1 MPLTLDLSRALAD
14 TPDVQWSV
22 RAVDVATGRE
32 LCSHD
37 AATVLPTASVGK
49 VLLLVET
56 ARQVEAG
63 ELDPAQPLPRL
74 AEDAV
79 QDSGIW
85 QLLAADRLCVDDLA
99 HLVGIVSDN
108 LATNVL
114 LRRVG
119 LDRVQRTADHLGLR
133 HTRLNDRVR
142 DQRGPGDP
150 WTLSEG
156 SASEWVD
163 LLTRLD
169 ADAVVSAGVS
179 RRVRSWLRAGA
190 DLSMVA
196 QPLGLDPLA
205 HADGDRGMQAVAQDR
220 HRRRD
225 PGGRRPA
232 ERPGRHGG
240 LRGHRAVGPGR
251 TGPADAGPR
260 RDARARTRAPRG
272 GGWGTVP
279 GVSPTRA

>member
-1 MPLTLDLSRALAD
+1 MPHTQDLSCALAD

-22 RAVDVATGRE
+22 RAVEVDSGRE
-32 LCSHD
+32 LCGHD
-37 AATVLPTASVGK
+37 AAAVLPTASVGK

-63 ELDPAQPLPRL
+63 ELDPVQPLPRL

-79 QDSGIW
+79 RDSGIW
-85 QLLAADRLCVDDLA
+85 QLMAADRLCADDLA
-99 HLVGIVSDN
+99 HLVGVVSDN

-119 LDRVQRTADHLGLR
+119 LDRVQRTADQLGLR

-142 DQRGPGDP
+142 DQRGPEDP
-150 WTLSEG
+150 RTLSEG

-163 LLTRLD
+163 LLTRLY
-169 ADAVVSAGVS
+169 ADAVVSAEVS

-205 HADGDRGMQAVAQDR
+205 HADGDRGMRLWHKTGTDDGTRADVGLLSGPAGTVAYAAIAR
-220 HRRRD
+220 WD
-225 PGGRRPA
+225 P
-232 ERPGRHGG
+232 
-240 LRGHRAVGPGR
+240 
-251 TGPADAGPR
+251 TGPDR
-260 RDARARTRAPRG
+260 RMAVLAAMHTLGRALLPVVAR
-272 GGWGTVP
+272 
-279 GVSPTRA
+279 

>member
-1 MPLTLDLSRALAD
+1 MPLTPDLSRALAD
-14 TPDVQWSV
+14 APDVQWSV

-37 AATVLPTASVGK
+37 AAVVLPTASVGK

-163 LLTRLD
+163 LLTRL
-169 ADAVVSAGVS
+169 
-179 RRVRSWLRAGA
+179 RRGCRCQRWCLAAGA
-190 DLSMVA
+190 S
-196 QPLGLDPLA
+196 
-205 HADGDRGMQAVAQDR
+205 RGCGPAPTCRWSPSRWGSTRWRTPTAT
-220 HRRRD
+220 
-225 PGGRRPA
+225 GGCGCGTRPA
-232 ERPGRHGG
+232 PTT
-240 LRGHRAVGPGR
+240 GPG
-251 TGPADAGPR
+251 
-260 RDARARTRAPRG
+260 
-272 GGWGTVP
+272 
-279 GVSPTRA
+279 PTSAC

>member
-1 MPLTLDLSRALAD
+1 VPLTPDLSRALAD

-22 RAVDVATGRE
+22 RAVDAATGRE

-37 AATVLPTASVGK
+37 AVAVLPTASVGK
-49 VLLLVET
+49 VLLLIET

-74 AEDAV
+74 TEDAV

-85 QLLAADRLCVDDLA
+85 QLMAADRLCVDDLA
-99 HLVGIVSDN
+99 QLVGIVSDN

-163 LLTRLD
+163 LLARLG
-169 ADAVVSAGVS
+169 ADAVVSTGVS
-179 RRVRSWLRAGA
+179 RRVCSWLRAGA

-205 HADGDRGMQAVAQDR
+205 HADGDRGMRLWHKTGTDDGTRADVGLLSGPDGTVAYAAIAR
-220 HRRRD
+220 WD
-225 PGGRRPA
+225 P
-232 ERPGRHGG
+232 
-240 LRGHRAVGPGR
+240 
-251 TGPADAGPR
+251 AGPDR
-260 RDARARTRAPRG
+260 RMPVLAAMHTLGRALLAAVVHR
-272 GGWGTVP
+272 
-279 GVSPTRA
+279 PTDGR